1 MPEQSSD
8 LTPSYQKFKLPP
20 KIKLPKLDNGYEA
33 ELRAKEIIDDGVEAS
48 LSAIN
53 AALSRLDEGAYDR
66 VDAAAKEADTDVP
79 DYLRR
84 HVINVLA
91 FCYVEY
97 RTGEVHILEGE
108 TNDNATQQYISSTLT
123 ELSEMIGEHVTMEIY
138 RTLAGNMDAAIGEH
152 TGRTK

>member
-1 MPEQSSD
+1 MDNDP
-8 LTPSYQKFKLPP
+8 LPVTLQKFKLPP

-48 LSAIN
+48 LPAIN
-53 AALSRLDEGAYDR
+53 AALSRLGEDAFDR

-91 FCYVEY
+91 FSYVGY
-97 RTGEVHILEGE
+97 RTGEVHILEESSG
-108 TNDNATQQYISSTLT
+108 DNATKQYISDTLT
-123 ELSEMIGEHVTMEIY
+123 ELAEMIGEHVAMEVY
-138 RTLAGNMDAAIGEH
+138 RTLAGNLDTAINEH
-152 TGRTK
+152 TGRSK